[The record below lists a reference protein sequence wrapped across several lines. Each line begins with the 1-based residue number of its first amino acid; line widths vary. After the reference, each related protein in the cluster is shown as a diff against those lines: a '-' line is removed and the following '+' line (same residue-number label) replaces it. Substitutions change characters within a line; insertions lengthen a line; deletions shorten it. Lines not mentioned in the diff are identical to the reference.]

1 LNLAA
6 PDLATMTHMKSDEE
20 EVKSQ
25 VDGAKVN
32 PNRRWVQENPIQMQ
46 QYLQTVLQQESCI

>member
-1 LNLAA
+1 
-6 PDLATMTHMKSDEE
+6 MTQMKSEEE

-32 PNRRWVQENPIQMQ
+32 PNKHWVQENPIQMQ